1 MVIKKGI
8 NICVLNSSKSD
19 ICVRFNVPEALH
31 IHGVTV
37 DKKYRGRA
45 LGEKL
50 FNECFIVAKDRHYQI
65 VSTDCTSVYSICIA
79 EKLNM
84 ELVSTVTYDEYHEKI
99 GMKVFNPIPPHTEIK
114 SFIKRI
120 EFVN

>member
-1 MVIKKGI
+1 M
-8 NICVLNSSKSD
+8 LNSSKSD

-50 FNECFIVAKDRHYQI
+50 FTECFKVAKDRHYQI
-65 VSTDCTSVYSICIA
+65 VSADCSSIYSIHIA
-79 EKLNM
+79 GKLNM
-84 ELVSTVTYDEYHEKI
+84 EHVSTVTYDEYHETI
-99 GMKVFNPIPPHTEIK
+99 GIKVFNPIPPHTEIQ

-120 EFVN
+120 C